1 MLSTLSHLISTRQL
15 EAPTS
20 ITSALVLDSNPGY
33 GNIQLAQRAMTA
45 NVKNPISNLG
55 IRLLLMITFA
65 FAWIMGTLVQGNP
78 IFFVRMREE
87 LNKDKLLGWIDKKT
101 PRVYIFSELDEMVPF
116 EAVEEHAREAMALG
130 FDVQLEKYKHSKY
143 VSHARLDP
151 ERYWGA
157 VKSVWQKAVTIK

>member
-1 MLSTLSHLISTRQL
+1 MLSSLSHLISFRRL

-55 IRLLLMITFA
+55 IRLLLIATFA
-65 FAWIMGTLVQGNP
+65 FAWIMGTLVRGNP
-78 IFFVRMREE
+78 VFFVRMREE
-87 LNKDKLLGWIDKKT
+87 LNKDKFLGWIDKKT
-101 PRVYIFSELDEMVPF
+101 PRVYLFSELDEMVPF
-116 EAVEEHAREAMALG
+116 EAVEEHAREAMAMG
-130 FDVQLEKYKHSKY
+130 FDVQLEKYKDSKH

-157 VKSVWQKAVTIK
+157 VKSVWQKAVTLK